1 MKYTAN
7 YCEENIWHLAG
18 EPGLLDGPRYV
29 VLLTSPAKSTPVFQ
43 QKAAPGENDPCF
55 WDYHV
60 IMVVKASSGSVV
72 YDFDT
77 KLPFPCPFDRYV
89 RESFLPGRKLPF
101 NYQPRFRI
109 VTADEYKR
117 GFSSD
122 RSHMKRADGSW
133 RSPPPEWP
141 LIQAS
146 PASVPLKKA
155 LDLRSPSP
163 GELVDLDGL
172 IAKLG

>member
-1 MKYTAN
+1 M
-7 YCEENIWHLAG
+7 
-18 EPGLLDGPRYV
+18 
-29 VLLTSPAKSTPVFQ
+29 
-43 QKAAPGENDPCF
+43 
-55 WDYHV
+55 
-60 IMVVKASSGSVV
+60 
-72 YDFDT
+72 
-77 KLPFPCPFDRYV
+77 
-89 RESFLPGRKLPF
+89 
-101 NYQPRFRI
+101 
-109 VTADEYKR
+109 TADEYKR

-122 RSHMKRADGSW
+122 RSHMKRPDGSW

>member
-72 YDFDT
+72 YDFDS

-122 RSHMKRADGSW
+122 RSHMKRSDGSW
-133 RSPPPEWP
+133 RSAPPEWP

-155 LDLRSPSP
+155 LDLRSASP